1 MIRIRFALCALA
13 AASLL
18 PLAAPVALAQNFP
31 KGPITL
37 VIPLAPGD
45 AADIGARTLAEDL
58 GAALK
63 VPIVP
68 VNRPGAAGVIGADSV
83 AKAPKDGHTLLF
95 GVNAS
100 LTYRRVLDPQ
110 TVAYDP
116 TKDLTSLGMAM
127 RTPSVLVVAGDAPFK
142 DFRGLIEH
150 AKNNPGKVRIG
161 TAGSGSVGDFC
172 VGLLNSLTGAELVSV
187 PFKGAAPA
195 VAALRGGH
203 IEGVVLAL
211 GALSPHLRSGA
222 MRGMVISSR
231 FPEFPGIPTLAELG
245 YPQNLLGI
253 WLAFFAPA
261 GIPAEATRALVPAV
275 EKAVKNPAAA
285 ERLAKLGIVLSYA
298 PPAEVVAEIRE
309 EHRVVEALARKTGL
323 IK

>member
-1 MIRIRFALCALA
+1 MIRIRFALRSLA
-13 AASLL
+13 AGLL
-18 PLAAPVALAQNFP
+18 LAAPLQAQDFP

-45 AADIGARTLAEDL
+45 AADIGARTLAEEL
-58 GAALK
+58 GAVLK

-68 VNRPGAAGVIGADSV
+68 MNRAGAAGVIGADSV
-83 AKAPKDGHTLLF
+83 AKAAKDGQTLLF

-142 DFRGLIEH
+142 GFRELIDY
-150 AKNNPGKVRIG
+150 AKKNPGKVRIG

-172 VGLLNSLTGAELVSV
+172 VGLVNSLTDAGLVSV

-211 GALSPHLRSGA
+211 GALSAHLRSGA
-222 MRGMVISSR
+222 MRGMVISTK
-231 FPEFPGIPTLAELG
+231 FPEFPALPTLAELG
-245 YPQNLLGI
+245 YKQDLLGI

-261 GIPAEATRALVPAV
+261 GIPAEATRVLVPAI

-285 ERLAKLGIVLSYA
+285 ERLAKLGIVLSYS
-298 PPAEVVAEIRE
+298 PPADVVAEIRE
-309 EHRVVEALARKTGL
+309 EHRTVETLARKTGL
-323 IK
+323 LK

>member
-13 AASLL
+13 AALL
-18 PLAAPVALAQNFP
+18 PFAGPLAQDFP

-45 AADIGARTLAEDL
+45 AADISARALAEEL
-58 GAALK
+58 GALLK

-68 VNRPGAAGVIGADSV
+68 VNRPGAAGVIAADSV
-83 AKAPKDGHTLLF
+83 VRAAKDGHTLLF
-95 GVNAS
+95 GVNSS
-100 LTYRRVLDPQ
+100 LTFRRVLDPQ

-116 TKDLTSLGMAM
+116 ARDLAALGMAM
-127 RTPSVLVVAGDAPFK
+127 RTPSVLVVGGDAPFRS
-142 DFRGLIEH
+142 FGALVEH
-150 AKNNPGKVRIG
+150 AKANPGKVRIG
-161 TAGSGSVGDFC
+161 TAGVGSVGDFC
-172 VGLLNSLTGAELVSV
+172 VQIINSLTGAGLVSV

-211 GALSPHLRSGA
+211 GALSPHIRSGA
-222 MRGMVISSR
+222 MRGLVISTK
-231 FPEFPGIPTLAELG
+231 FPDFADVPTLAELG
-245 YPQNLLGI
+245 FRQNMLGI

-261 GIPAEATRALVPAV
+261 GVPAEATRVLVPAV

-298 PPAEVVAEIRE
+298 PPADVVAEIRE
-309 EHRVVEALARKTGL
+309 EHRVVESLARKVGL